1 MSSPLHF
8 TVELGISSKLSAHVL
23 LQSVKVLV
31 TGTRNKK
38 LFIVKALNLMMYKD
52 THLLPEII
60 MQQVN
65 KLTLYDQHIPNIFK
79 H

>member
-1 MSSPLHF
+1 MC
-8 TVELGISSKLSAHVL
+8 
-23 LQSVKVLV
+23 KVLV
-31 TGTRNKK
+31 TGTHDKK

-65 KLTLYDQHIPNIFK
+65 KLTLRPTYSK
-79 H
+79 HFQTLKLAYYAFYS

>member
-1 MSSPLHF
+1 MHF
-8 TVELGISSKLSAHVL
+8 TVVLGISSKLSAHVL

>member
-1 MSSPLHF
+1 MHL
-8 TVELGISSKLSAHVL
+8 TVVLGISSKLSAHVL